1 MPHMR
6 RPPHFHIRRS
16 RLLLEPAELLAH
28 LPQPS
33 GCVGVLGRLADRD
46 GLAVEEQLARVF
58 FCNHKLRCQ
67 VQRGGTVPNYRLEFT
82 RSLSEAS
89 TQGTRYHAPVAETT
103 TPQARCSPIPGA
115 VATYTELYAPCSG
128 VFCRLIR
135 MGAQIALPVRMMTF
149 MLRTT
154 SVRTQPGCTA

>member
-33 GCVGVLGRLADRD
+33 GCVGVLGRLTDRD

-58 FCNHKLRCQ
+58 FCNYKSRCK
-67 VQRGGTVPNYRLEFT
+67 VQRGSTEIEST
-82 RSLSEAS
+82 RSPSDAS
-89 TQGTRYHAPVAETT
+89 TQGTRYHAPIAETS